1 MTEKIAQRPAPSL
14 SGIRDKAIFIG
25 WIGGLLLLGGL
36 LWFFTQSF
44 RLRITGESVN
54 RILNVREYPRR
65 LGDPLPRGQIHRNL
79 IPLGSWYTLENSPG
93 RALVFPLI
101 AEGGQTPCVAM
112 ISPEGKVE
120 DLIPLNSHG
129 EWLLKRL
136 SGEALRIYLR
146 RIEGSRDLS
155 PGKEAE

>member
-1 MTEKIAQRPAPSL
+1 MTEETAQRPFPPL
-14 SGIRDKAIFIG
+14 SGIRDRAVFIG
-25 WIGGLLLLGGL
+25 WIGGLLILGGL
-36 LWFFTQSF
+36 LWFFTQPV

-54 RILNVREYPRR
+54 RILSVREYPRR
-65 LGDPLPRGQIHRNL
+65 LGSPLARGQIHRNL
-79 IPLGSWYTLENSPG
+79 IPLGSWYTLENTPG
-93 RALVFPLI
+93 RALVFSLI
-101 AEGGQTPCVAM
+101 AEGGQAPCVAM

-120 DLIPLNSHG
+120 ELIPLNAHG

-155 PGKEAE
+155 PGEEAE